1 MVHDRGSR
9 WWRHRRIH
17 RGSGFRLAMSASSDG
32 WWRGFLLC
40 LARGRGDWCRRMS
53 RNDRLRDTFSSTRH
67 TVRLICS
74 IQTFRLGLLDELL
87 DELFISLELLL

>member
-1 MVHDRGSR
+1 
-9 WWRHRRIH
+9 
-17 RGSGFRLAMSASSDG
+17 
-32 WWRGFLLC
+32 
-40 LARGRGDWCRRMS
+40 MS